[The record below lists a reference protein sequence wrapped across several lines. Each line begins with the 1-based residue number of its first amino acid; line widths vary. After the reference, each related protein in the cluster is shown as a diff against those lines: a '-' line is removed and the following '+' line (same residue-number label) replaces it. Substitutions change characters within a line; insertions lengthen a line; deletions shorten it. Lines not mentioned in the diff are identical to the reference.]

1 MPANPSSHRHGP
13 VAWGWLPHAPRAPGE
28 ALARVW
34 LAAQLGLDDPAALAL
49 VRDARGKPRLAGPH
63 AGLDCNWSHSGDGLV
78 VALADGVDVGVD
90 LERVR
95 PRPRALE
102 LAGRFFTATER
113 DWLAAQPD
121 AGARERSFVRLWC
134 AKEAVLK
141 AHGHGLAFGL
151 HRLRF
156 AERDGALGLVECDAA
171 LGPVARWTLHELHP
185 ADGYVGA
192 LAWRAR

>member
-1 MPANPSSHRHGP
+1 MPPTPSCHRHGP
-13 VAWGWLPHAPRAPGE
+13 VAWAWLPHAPRAPGE
-28 ALARVW
+28 ALARGW
-34 LAAQLGLDDPAALAL
+34 LGAQLGVDADAVEL
-49 VRDARGKPRLAGPH
+49 VRDARGRPRLAGTH

-90 LERVR
+90 LERER
-95 PRPRALE
+95 PRPRALD
-102 LAGRFFTATER
+102 LANRFFAAAER

-121 AGARERSFVRLWC
+121 AAARERAFVRLWC

-141 AHGHGLAFGL
+141 AHGLGLVFGL

-156 AERDGALGLVECDAA
+156 AERDGALALAECDAE
-171 LGPVARWTLHELHP
+171 LGPVERWTVHELRP